1 MVFSETVSYNN
12 SKDVW
17 SPHDQLHLLLRLL
30 LHAPEE
36 LEPEHAGSASDT
48 LYTLHIL

>member
-1 MVFSETVSYNN
+1 MVFSDTVSYY
-12 SKDVW
+12 SQDVW
-17 SPHDQLHLLLRLL
+17 SSHGQLHLFLRLL

-36 LEPEHAGSASDT
+36 LESEHAGSAAGT